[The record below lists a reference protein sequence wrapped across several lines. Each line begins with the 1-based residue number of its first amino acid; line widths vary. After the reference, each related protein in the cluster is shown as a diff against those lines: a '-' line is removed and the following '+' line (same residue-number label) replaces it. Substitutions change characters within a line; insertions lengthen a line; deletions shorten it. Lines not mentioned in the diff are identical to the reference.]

1 MRIVAGQWRGRR
13 IEAPPG
19 LAVRPT
25 LDRVRE
31 AWMSI
36 LQHEIPGTRAL
47 DLFSGSGA
55 LGLEMLSRGATS
67 ADFVEIDPK
76 ALRVLQKNIDILGAE
91 QASTIRRTDAIRF
104 TEKLDENAYDVAVAD
119 PPYKGG
125 FALKLVEVWLKRP
138 FSRILSVEH
147 NSHETLPGAQDT
159 RRYGSAAI
167 TFYRREE

>member
-1 MRIVAGQWRGRR
+1 MRIVAGQWRGRK

-36 LQHEIPGTRAL
+36 LQYDIPGSRVV

-55 LGLEMLSRGATS
+55 LGLEMLSRGAVS
-67 ADFVEIDPK
+67 ADFVELDPK
-76 ALRVLQKNIDILGAE
+76 TARVLQKNIEVLGAAE
-91 QASTIRRTDAIRF
+91 ASVIRRADALRF
-104 TEKLDENAYDVAVAD
+104 VEKLDENAYDLAVAD

-125 FALKLVEVWLKRP
+125 FALKLVEVWLQRP

-147 NSHETLPGAQDT
+147 DAYEKLPGSAET

-167 TFYRREE
+167 TFYRREA

>member
-1 MRIVAGQWRGRR
+1 VRIVAGQWRGRK

-36 LQHEIPGTRAL
+36 LQYDIPGSRVV

-55 LGLEMLSRGATS
+55 LGLEMLSRGALS
-67 ADFVEIDPK
+67 ADFVEQDPK
-76 ALRVLQKNIDILGAE
+76 TIRVLQKNIEFLGADN
-91 QASTIRRTDAIRF
+91 AAVIRRADALRF
-104 TEKLDENAYDVAVAD
+104 VEKLEENAYDVAVAD

-125 FALKLVEVWLKRP
+125 FAQKLVEVWLQRP

-147 NSHETLPGAQDT
+147 DSYEKLPGSTDT

-167 TFYRREE
+167 TFYRREA

>member
-36 LQHEIPGTRAL
+36 LQYEIPGARVL

-55 LGLEMLSRGATS
+55 LGLEMLSRGAAT
-67 ADFVEIDPK
+67 AEFVEIDTK
-76 ALRVLQKNIDILGAE
+76 TIRVLEKNIELLGAG
-91 QASTIRRTDAIRF
+91 QAAIVRRSDAVRF
-104 TEKLDENAYDVAVAD
+104 AEKLGENAYDVAVAD

-125 FALKLVEVWLKRP
+125 FGQKLVEVWLERP

-147 NSHETLPGAQDT
+147 DSHEKLPASVET
-159 RRYGSAAI
+159 RRYGSTAI
-167 TFYRREE
+167 TFYRREA